1 MNKSMIVGGL
11 IGAAVVTAG
20 GVGAVNYYQQ
30 ASKPVYAEIVAVN
43 AQHKTV
49 EEPRQYCED
58 VEVVEQAAVK
68 DENRLT
74 GTIAGA
80 LIGGILGNQ
89 VGSGSGKK
97 IASVAGAAAGAY
109 AGNKVQQN
117 AQQNNTTSRTEQQ
130 CTTRLESR
138 SVLTGYQ
145 VEYRIGETTEKT
157 TLTKKPTATR
167 YHVQDNQPQFDQ
179 PVVDEPAA

>member
-1 MNKSMIVGGL
+1 MNKSMIAGGL

-20 GVGAVNYYQQ
+20 GVGAVSYYQQ
-30 ASKPVYAEIVAVN
+30 ANQPVYAEIVSVN

-49 EEPRQYCED
+49 EEPRQHCEN

-68 DENRLT
+68 DENRIT
-74 GTIAGA
+74 GTLAGA

-97 IASVAGAAAGAY
+97 IASVAGVAAGAY

-130 CTTRLESR
+130 CTTRFESKR
-138 SVLTGYQ
+138 VLTGYQ
-145 VEYRIGETTEKT
+145 VEYRIGETSEKA

-167 YHVQDNQPQFDQ
+167 YHVQDNQPLFDQ
-179 PVVDEPAA
+179 PVAEEPAA

>member
-1 MNKSMIVGGL
+1 MNKSILVGGI

-20 GVGAVNYYQQ
+20 GVGAVSYYQK
-30 ASKPVYAEIVAVN
+30 ANKPVYAEIVNVT
-43 AQHKTV
+43 AQHKTI
-49 EEPRQYCED
+49 EEPRQYCEN
-58 VEVVEQAAVK
+58 VEVIEQAAVK
-68 DENRLT
+68 DENRVA
-74 GTIAGA
+74 GTLAGA

-97 IASVAGAAAGAY
+97 IASVAGIAAGAY

-117 AQQNNTTSRTEQQ
+117 AQQNNATSRTEQQ
-130 CTTRLESR
+130 CTTRIESKR
-138 SVLTGYQ
+138 VLTGYQ
-145 VEYRIGETTEKT
+145 VEYRIGETSEKT

-179 PVVDEPAA
+179 PVIEEPAA